1 MVVRRAD
8 GGPPPCVG
16 WDHARMVEYGNGVG
30 EVTGVA
36 NGAGG
41 GSGGGP
47 IDVGAAAG
55 NFIHDAANTVSTLPP
70 EALIAIAI
78 VIFLGLIFLRKA
90 F

>member
-1 MVVRRAD
+1 
-8 GGPPPCVG
+8 
-16 WDHARMVEYGNGVG
+16 MVEYGNGVG

-41 GSGGGP
+41 GGGGGSM
-47 IDVGAAAG
+47 DVGAAAG

-70 EALIAIAI
+70 EAILAI
-78 VIFLGLIFLRKA
+78 VVVILLGLIFLRKA

>member
-1 MVVRRAD
+1 
-8 GGPPPCVG
+8 
-16 WDHARMVEYGNGVG
+16 MVEYGNGVG

-41 GSGGGP
+41 GGGGSM
-47 IDVGAAAG
+47 DVGAAAG

-70 EALIAIAI
+70 EAILAI
-78 VIFLGLIFLRKA
+78 VVVILLGLIFLRKA